1 MDKVRLLI
9 ADAEQ
14 EADGKTIAYFEQQKD
29 ILVTGNT
36 SDGRQVIQMIR
47 ETRPQV
53 VLLSLVLAYIDGME
67 VLRRL
72 SEMDMEEKPQ
82 VLIYTALCSE
92 FHISQCMRL
101 GAMCY
106 LMRPMELSLLHRRVL
121 EYAHRKPKSE
131 PKAEPAPYLPN
142 PHKLNPQL
150 LLTDLLLAMGIP
162 ASHSGYAY
170 LRTGVEIMAH
180 QPDQARLITKQLYPI
195 IAQRHNT
202 TPSRVER
209 AIRHSI
215 EVAWNR
221 GRIGRVNQ
229 LVGYELL
236 FNDSRPGNGEL
247 ISLLAGWYREQYRI
261 EAPET
266 AGLGYAEADLAL
278 GAAL

>member
-82 VLIYTALCSE
+82 VLVYTALCSE

-121 EYAHRKPKSE
+121 EIRPSQA
-131 PKAEPAPYLPN
+131 
-142 PHKLNPQL
+142 Q
-150 LLTDLLLAMGIP
+150 G
-162 ASHSGYAY
+162 
-170 LRTGVEIMAH
+170 RTQGRAG
-180 QPDQARLITKQLYPI
+180 ALS
-195 IAQRHNT
+195 AQS
-202 TPSRVER
+202 P
-209 AIRHSI
+209 
-215 EVAWNR
+215 
-221 GRIGRVNQ
+221 
-229 LVGYELL
+229 
-236 FNDSRPGNGEL
+236 
-247 ISLLAGWYREQYRI
+247 
-261 EAPET
+261 
-266 AGLGYAEADLAL
+266 
-278 GAAL
+278 